1 MNVQQT
7 EHFNQLGGTDNT
19 CWLIYTQ
26 LHQEQ
31 TMLRK
36 VFKTGNSVV
45 ISLPKDA
52 LELLGISE
60 GSDVSIDLDRENR
73 QIVISSAEG
82 PLAVAGV
89 DEQFAQQVAEFID
102 QYRPALEALAKS

>member
-1 MNVQQT
+1 
-7 EHFNQLGGTDNT
+7 
-19 CWLIYTQ
+19 
-26 LHQEQ
+26 
-31 TMLRK
+31 MLRK

-60 GSDVSIDLDRENR
+60 GSDVSIDLDREKR
-73 QIVISSAEG
+73 QLVISPAEE

-89 DEQFAQQVAEFID
+89 DEGFAQQVSDFIE
-102 QYRPALEALAKS
+102 QYRPALEALAKA